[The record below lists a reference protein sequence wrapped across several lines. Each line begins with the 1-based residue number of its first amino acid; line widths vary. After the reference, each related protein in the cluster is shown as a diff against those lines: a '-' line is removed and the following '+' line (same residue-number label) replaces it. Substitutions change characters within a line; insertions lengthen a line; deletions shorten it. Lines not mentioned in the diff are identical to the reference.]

1 MVGPNEHGEFPFR
14 DAFNR
19 LDAIASRGTAGAR
32 LAHLLERQENLRGQG
47 KSLSPDECLNLG
59 LALYDAGRASLDEA
73 VFWVCCFALGVNNRA
88 KQRIQTTYGEDF
100 ASRFEALAKGHGLSW
115 EQWAPGDGPLEYE
128 ALSAEFEQA
137 EQRINAEVLRE
148 YANRTGHPVLVV
160 AADLYESDPAAFECQ
175 VERGRQQFLGSA
187 DRDED
192 I

>member
-1 MVGPNEHGEFPFR
+1 MVGPRKHGEFSFR
-14 DAFNR
+14 DTFNR
-19 LDAIASRGTAGAR
+19 LGAIAGRGAARAR
-32 LAHLLERQENLRGQG
+32 LAHLLRRQENLRAQG
-47 KSLSPDECLNLG
+47 KRLSPDECLDLG
-59 LALYDAGRASLDEA
+59 LALYDDGRMPLDEA
-73 VFWVCCFALGVNNRA
+73 VFWACRFVLGANNRA
-88 KQRIQTTYGEDF
+88 EQRIQTTYEKDF

-148 YANRTGHPVLVV
+148 YANKTGHPVLEV

-187 DRDED
+187 NRDEGT
-192 I
+192 